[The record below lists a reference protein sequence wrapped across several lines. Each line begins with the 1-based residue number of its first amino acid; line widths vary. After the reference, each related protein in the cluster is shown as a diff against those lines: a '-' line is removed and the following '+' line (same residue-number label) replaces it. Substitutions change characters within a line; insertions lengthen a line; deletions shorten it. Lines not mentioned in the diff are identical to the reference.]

1 MIGADTQVRPDH
13 WIGFN
18 LEGNLFWKRFKRDR
32 IAVASA
38 GIIFFLLA
46 TALFG
51 NLFAPYPYDLQNT
64 SESLSAPSRAHW
76 MGTDELG
83 RDLFSRLIYGTRISM
98 AVSLLTALSALILGT
113 CYGALSGY
121 IGGRVDH
128 FLMRG
133 VDVIYALPDLLL
145 IILIT
150 VIIGRGVAGVFL
162 ALSLVGWVT
171 VARLIRGEVLRLKE
185 LSYIEAARALGGSHF
200 RILLRHI
207 LPNTLGVLIVTL
219 TFRIPSA
226 ILAESTLSFIG
237 LGLTPPAASWGT
249 LANEG
254 WKALKFHPHLIIFPS
269 LAIFIAMLAFN
280 FVGDGLRDALDP
292 NRSDVP
298 GPLSE
303 SEVKRV
309 AA

>member
-1 MIGADTQVRPDH
+1 MPENRS
-13 WIGFN
+13 
-18 LEGNLFWKRFKRDR
+18 WKRFKEDR
-32 IAVASA
+32 AAVASA
-38 GIIFFLLA
+38 VVILLLLMA
-46 TALFG
+46 ALFG
-51 NLFAPYPYDLQNT
+51 NLLAPYPYDLQNT
-64 SESLSAPSRAHW
+64 AESLSPPGRAHW

-83 RDLFSRLIYGTRISM
+83 RDLFSRLIYGTRVSM

-121 IGGRVDH
+121 VGGRVDNMM
-128 FLMRG
+128 MRG

-150 VIIGRGVAGVFL
+150 VVIGRGIAGVFL

-185 LSYIEAARALGGSHF
+185 LSYIEAAHALGARRR

-207 LPNTLGVLIVTL
+207 LPNTFGVLVVTL

-254 WKALKFHPHLIIFPS
+254 WKALKFYPHLIIFPS
-269 LAIFIAMLAFN
+269 LAIFITMLAFN
-280 FVGDGLRDALDP
+280 FLGDGLRDALDP
-292 NRSDVP
+292 GRNVIP
-298 GPLSE
+298 GPVRQE
-303 SEVKRV
+303 MKRGG
-309 AA
+309 A

>member
-1 MIGADTQVRPDH
+1 MQNRP
-13 WIGFN
+13 
-18 LEGNLFWKRFKRDR
+18 WKRFMEDR
-32 IAVASA
+32 AAVASA
-38 GIIFFLLA
+38 GTIFFLLGV
-46 TALFG
+46 ALFG

-64 SESLSAPSRAHW
+64 AESLSAPGRAHW

-98 AVSLLTALSALILGT
+98 AVSLLTALSALVLGT

-121 IGGRVDH
+121 IGGRVDN

-150 VIIGRGVAGVFL
+150 VIIGRGVTGVFL

-185 LSYIEAARALGGSHF
+185 LSYIEAARAVGGSHF
-200 RILLRHI
+200 RILFRHI

-254 WKALKFHPHLIIFPS
+254 WKALKFYPHLIIFPS
-269 LAIFIAMLAFN
+269 LAIFVTMLAFN

-298 GPLSE
+298 GSIGP

-309 AA
+309 GA

>member
-1 MIGADTQVRPDH
+1 MQENRS
-13 WIGFN
+13 WR
-18 LEGNLFWKRFKRDR
+18 RFREDR
-32 IAVASA
+32 TAVASA
-38 GIIFFLLA
+38 VVILLLLLVA
-46 TALFG
+46 VFG
-51 NLFAPYPYDLQNT
+51 GSLAPYPYDLQNT
-64 SESLSAPSRAHW
+64 AESLSPPGRGHW

-98 AVSLLTALSALILGT
+98 AVSLLTALSALVLGT

-121 IGGRVDH
+121 VGGRVDN
-128 FLMRG
+128 LMMRA

-185 LSYIEAARALGGSHF
+185 LSYIEAAHALGGSHR

-207 LPNTLGVLIVTL
+207 LPNTLGVLVVTL

-237 LGLTPPAASWGT
+237 LGLSPPAASWGT

-254 WKALKFHPHLIIFPS
+254 WKALKFYPHLIIFPS
-269 LAIFIAMLAFN
+269 LAIFITMLAFN
-280 FVGDGLRDALDP
+280 FLGDGLRDLLDP
-292 NRSDVP
+292 GRNLLP
-298 GPLSE
+298 GPVRQE
-303 SEVKRV
+303 MKRGEG
-309 AA
+309 

>member
-1 MIGADTQVRPDH
+1 MPENRS
-13 WIGFN
+13 
-18 LEGNLFWKRFKRDR
+18 WKRFREDR
-32 IAVASA
+32 AAIASA
-38 GIIFFLLA
+38 VVILLLLMA
-46 TALFG
+46 ALFG
-51 NLFAPYPYDLQNT
+51 NLLAPYPYDLQNT
-64 SESLSAPSRAHW
+64 AESLSPPGRAHW

-83 RDLFSRLIYGTRISM
+83 RDLFSRLIYGTRVSM

-121 IGGRVDH
+121 VGGRVDNMM
-128 FLMRG
+128 MRG

-150 VIIGRGVAGVFL
+150 VVIGRGIAGVFL

-185 LSYIEAARALGGSHF
+185 LSYIEAAHALGARRR

-207 LPNTLGVLIVTL
+207 LPNTLGVLVVTL

-254 WKALKFHPHLIIFPS
+254 WKALKFYPHLIIFPS
-269 LAIFIAMLAFN
+269 LAIFITMLAFN
-280 FVGDGLRDALDP
+280 FLGDGLRDALDP
-292 NRSDVP
+292 GRNVIP
-298 GPLSE
+298 GPVRQEIKKGS
-303 SEVKRV
+303 
-309 AA
+309 A